1 MISRLVPHL
10 IAVGATSTKIAH
22 GNSRKVTTSR
32 VSPRAVKRVGN
43 NRSRHRDDGIPLKQ
57 TQLNNLVRIAQEN
70 DERYDQS
77 SIIDN

>member
-1 MISRLVPHL
+1 VPHL
-10 IAVGATSTKIAH
+10 VAIGATPTEIAH

-43 NRSRHRDDGIPLKQ
+43 NRSRDRDDGIPLKQ
-57 TQLNNLVRIAQEN
+57 TQLNKLVMIAQEN

-77 SIIDN
+77 SIIDS